1 MLPIFQSLKGNI
13 YQYSFHKFASNVIER
28 CITFGNEQQ
37 KKDIINEV
45 FNLVQR
51 DEELII
57 NMVRDKFANYVVQK
71 IIEFSESN
79 IQQEL
84 IRIILSRQNKIK
96 NEGFSKHVLN
106 YIEKLNNGNNKGIK
120 FKNNSGIYKQ
130 YK

>member
-1 MLPIFQSLKGNI
+1 M
-13 YQYSFHKFASNVIER
+13 
-28 CITFGNEQQ
+28 
-37 KKDIINEV
+37 
-45 FNLVQR
+45 FNLVKR

-106 YIEKLNNGNNKGIK
+106 YIEK
-120 FKNNSGIYKQ
+120 
-130 YK
+130 